1 MPYYDL
7 DRKKEPVI
15 KFDRTFRRMVI
26 HSLKYALLIIP
37 TVFGALWGLIA
48 GIVHLFATYGPL
60 VAFVVIVATLLFSFL
75 AWMSILM
82 GRDYV
87 VELERKEE
95 RAMDLLRREN
105 N

>member
-1 MPYYDL
+1 MPYY

-15 KFDRTFRRMVI
+15 KFDRTFRRMVV

-37 TVFGALWGLIA
+37 ATFGAIWGLVT
-48 GIVHLFATYGPL
+48 GIIYLFSTYGPL
-60 VAFVVIVATLLFSFL
+60 VAFAIIGATLLFSFL
-75 AWMSILM
+75 AWISIAM

-95 RAMDLLRREN
+95 RAMELLRREN
-105 N
+105 NY